1 MSNLKCLNMKKI
13 FTILLVVC
21 MNIVVA
27 QQQSNKQN
35 QFEQFDVTNTS
46 DFDRI
51 KLETINI
58 GNAKIIQQ
66 NKFAEVI
73 TKPFAISLTEVNP
86 FLSISCGFN
95 EMNNKLENNTS
106 LEIRF
111 STDGLNWNNWQNLLI
126 DEHSS
131 NSKFQFVTQL
141 LFTEKEVTFYQMKIT
156 TNLLQRGALV
166 KDVFLNLFN
175 PSNAIKTGSNSNLN
189 NANNLANRT
198 TACPC
203 PQPSFTNRVGWGCP
217 QGATSPSYTTVTHLI
232 VHHSA
237 GSNTSA
243 NWPSVVLSVWNSHVN
258 TNGWADI
265 GYNWLIDPNGQLY
278 EGRGGGNNVVGAHFC
293 GFNAGTMGTC
303 MLGTFTSV
311 NVTDTARKKLVEILA
326 WKCCNSSLSPTA
338 SAFHASSNLT
348 INRISGHRDGC
359 ATECPGNMLYASLPG
374 IRTEVN
380 TFINN
385 VCNVTS
391 LPIIS
396 GVESLQVTPNPTNGK
411 FTISIKLATNKT
423 FRYSLYNADGKNM
436 YTSSTKQTGLLF
448 TENVT
453 QLEKLLAGTYIIK
466 IFLDKNDI
474 TKTIIKQ

>member
-1 MSNLKCLNMKKI
+1 MKNVC
-13 FTILLVVC
+13 TILLVC
-21 MNIVVA
+21 LFHMGIA
-27 QQQSNKQN
+27 QPANSNKN
-35 QFEQFDVTNTS
+35 QFEQFDLHNTTDFNKVSLESTNVLAA
-46 DFDRI
+46 
-51 KLETINI
+51 KL
-58 GNAKIIQQ
+58 KVQ
-66 NKFAEVI
+66 NKPATIV
-73 TKPFAISLTEVNP
+73 TKPLAIRLTDVQP

-95 EMNNKLENNTS
+95 EVNSKIENNTII
-106 LEIRF
+106 EIRF
-111 STDGLNWNNWQNLLI
+111 SVDGITWNNWQSLTL
-126 DEHSS
+126 DDHSS
-131 NSKFQFVTQL
+131 NTKFQYVTQL
-141 LFTEKEVTFYQMKIT
+141 LFTEKEYKFYQLKVS
-156 TNLLQRGALV
+156 TNLLLNGNMV
-166 KDVFLNLFN
+166 KDVFLNVFN
-175 PSNAIKTGSNSNLN
+175 PSNALKASQNSNAASSN
-189 NANNLANRT
+189 NAANRT

-237 GSNTSA
+237 GSNSSA
-243 NWPSVVLSVWNSHVN
+243 NWPAVVLSVWNSHVN

-265 GYNWLIDPNGQLY
+265 GYNWLIDPTGQLY

-326 WKCCNSSLSPTA
+326 WKCCNSSLNPTH
-338 SAFHASSNLT
+338 SATHSSSGLT
-348 INRISGHRDGC
+348 LNRISGHRDGC
-359 ATECPGNMLYASLPG
+359 ATECPGNMLYASLPN

-380 TFINN
+380 NYINN
-385 VCNVTS
+385 ICNATS
-391 LPIIS
+391 LPTIS

-453 QLEKLLAGTYIIK
+453 YLEKLPAGTYIVK